1 MAACTGSPITIGTRS
16 PRTRSA
22 VLTRFANAAAL
33 LLAVT
38 AWSAP
43 VNAQA
48 LPPPP
53 NMVPITERLTS
64 SGQPSAAWL
73 ETLGARG
80 YEAVI
85 YLAPLTVGDAIPD
98 EPQIL
103 ARQSIDFV
111 HIPIAFNQ
119 PTGADFDS
127 FAAAMTR
134 FAGKKVL
141 VHCQINMR
149 ASSMVF
155 LYRTIVGKEDPQVAF
170 AAVEKVWTPNGV
182 WKAFMQ
188 TQLQQHGAVFDFF

>member
-1 MAACTGSPITIGTRS
+1 VHAIA
-16 PRTRSA
+16 RTCWTQTPSEFFGRIASLA
-22 VLTRFANAAAL
+22 FL
-33 LLAVT
+33 LLAT
-38 AWSAP
+38 TLFGAASAW
-43 VNAQA
+43 AQA

-53 NMVPITERLTS
+53 NLIPITERLTT

-73 ETLGARG
+73 ETIAARG

-111 HIPIAFNQ
+111 HIPIASNQ
-119 PTGADFDS
+119 PTDADFDS

-134 FAGKKVL
+134 FADKKVL

-170 AAVEKVWTPNGV
+170 ASVEKVWTPNGV

-188 TQLQQHGAVFDFF
+188 AQLQRHGVTFDFF

>member
-1 MAACTGSPITIGTRS
+1 MRPISIASLMHPPSAFFGSVA
-16 PRTRSA
+16 RTA
-22 VLTRFANAAAL
+22 FL
-33 LLAVT
+33 LLAT
-38 AWSAP
+38 TLFCAAGAW
-43 VNAQA
+43 AQA

-53 NMVPITERLTS
+53 NLIPITERLTS

-80 YEAVI
+80 YEVVI
-85 YLAPLTVGDAIPD
+85 YLAPLTVGDAIPE

-111 HIPIAFNQ
+111 HIPIAFNR
-119 PTGADFDS
+119 PTDADFDS

-134 FAGKKVL
+134 FADKKVL

-170 AAVEKVWTPNGV
+170 ASVEKVWTPNGV

-188 TQLQQHGAVFDFF
+188 AQLQRHGVTFDFF